1 MIRCTM
7 LAQSAPANSYRSCSR
22 KQKFGLGPTVAG
34 ILRRGP
40 RVGKGRFLRK
50 AVIGYCRGRNRIES
64 PLRPHCA
71 HAPGPAPRS
80 LCKRQIRRA
89 AAQQKT
95 SASCVK
101 QLSSQSPQFP
111 ASPTPLPVAYPPNAV
126 VTIFSDGCVR
136 LLGDRSHPAR
146 PRHIWPRHQLRRPK
160 IGPALRGAAR
170 DRSLARR
177 ALRGQIGILSARP

>member
-1 MIRCTM
+1 MVRNEENTDFAKSAAFAK
-7 LAQSAPANSYRSCSR
+7 LPLQAVRAAPAANDS
-22 KQKFGLGPTVAG
+22 KV
-34 ILRRGP
+34 
-40 RVGKGRFLRK
+40 
-50 AVIGYCRGRNRIES
+50 
-64 PLRPHCA
+64 PHCA
-71 HAPGPAPRS
+71 NAPGPAPRS

-89 AAQQKT
+89 AAKQKT

-101 QLSSQSPQFP
+101 QLSSQSPQSPRHP